1 MPNSVSEWLSN
12 IEFAF
17 NKKDYFILLLLFFI
31 LYWVFSITF
40 TMDNI
45 IILVPTCLILYIYIN
60 KKINK
65 NFASMQQQND
75 KLLALGIDKYPY
87 LQKDI
92 DTVDIFISIKDLI
105 LIDRLK
111 FIDALHRTDVF
122 YYFYENTMTNPQEFA
137 KHYETARNEAK
148 TALNVLMSYIIE
160 LDIVPKDEY
169 TGTIYVTDSMVR
181 NSVDKLKKR
190 FQLYMNRME
199 VSINKDWLDGNIT
212 IDSKPIYPDEVEPT
226 ILDDKQYLA
235 NYNLY

>member
-1 MPNSVSEWLSN
+1 MSEWLSN

-17 NKKDYFILLLLFFI
+17 NKKDYFILLLLSFV
-31 LYWVFSITF
+31 LYWIFSITF

-45 IILVPTCLILYIYIN
+45 VILVPTCLILYFYIN
-60 KKINK
+60 TKINK
-65 NFASMQQQND
+65 NFASMQLQND

-87 LQKDI
+87 LQRDI
-92 DTVDIFISIKDLI
+92 DTVDIFISIQDLI

-111 FIDALHRTDVF
+111 YIEALHRTDVF
-122 YYFYENTMTNPQEFA
+122 YYFYENTMSNPQEFA

-148 TALNVLMSYIIE
+148 AALNALMSFIIE
-160 LDIVPKDEY
+160 LDVIPKDEY
-169 TGTIYVTDSMVR
+169 TGTIYVTDDIIR
-181 NSVDKLKKR
+181 DSVDKLKKR

-212 IDSKPIYPDEVEPT
+212 INSKPIYPDEVEPT
-226 ILDDKQYLA
+226 ILDDTQYLA